1 MSLYEGEVN
10 TKKRQQER
18 RKDGELRKG
27 ERVST
32 KEVANEKEVVQYGNR
47 KKGRK
52 GQETRRNRIKTI
64 DN

>member
-10 TKKRQQER
+10 TKKGQKGRK
-18 RKDGELRKG
+18 KDGELRKG
-27 ERVST
+27 ETVST
-32 KEVANEKEVVQYGNR
+32 KEVADEKEVVQYGNR
-47 KKGRK
+47 KIGRE